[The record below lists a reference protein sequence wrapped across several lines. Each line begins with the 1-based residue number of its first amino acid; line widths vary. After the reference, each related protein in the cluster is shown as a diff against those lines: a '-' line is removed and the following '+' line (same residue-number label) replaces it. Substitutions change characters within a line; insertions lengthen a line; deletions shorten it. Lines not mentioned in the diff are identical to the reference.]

1 MTIIECAGV
10 LFDFDGVL
18 ADSTPVVRRHWTAF
32 AERHGLDAAQIIA
45 AAHGRRSADTIAD
58 VCPPGAD
65 AAAEL
70 HWFDDLEISDVEGVL
85 ELAGTADLLAALPGG
100 RWGVVTSANRPV
112 FAARMAS
119 VGLPVPELVVAAED
133 VQRGKPDPEGYLAG
147 ARRLGIDPA
156 NCLVVEDS
164 PAGLKAAAAAGM
176 RSLALLTTHSR
187 EQLTAWKVAA
197 DLSAVRVLPSE
208 AGVRLDVSD
217 ATVGS

>member
-70 HWFDDLEISDVEGVL
+70 RWFDGLEISDVEGVL
-85 ELAGTADLLAALPGG
+85 ELAGTAELLAALPAG
-100 RWGVVTSANRPV
+100 RWGVVTSANREV

-119 VGLPVPELVVAAED
+119 VGLPVPDLVVAAED
-133 VQRGKPDPEGYLAG
+133 VERGKPDPEGYLAG
-147 ARRLGIDPA
+147 ARWLDIDPA
-156 NCLVVEDS
+156 DCLVVEDS

-176 RSLALLTTHSR
+176 RSLGLLTTHSR

-208 AGVRLDVSD
+208 AGVRLDVTEAPS
-217 ATVGS
+217 